1 MVRLLVLI
9 IVALYFTPAS
19 AEVDK
24 ARRLLGAE
32 YGLSYHDVDAKDTSN
47 GGKGKIVSLLS
58 PYWKGTWTHRV
69 VGNLA
74 YRLSFK
80 TQLVTFEA
88 PEDIDLKKSKQNFNT
103 GEFALLWQTSPYQQV
118 SVFARHQERIL
129 YRAQSEDKF
138 EILKRPFIE
147 PGLGLQWGNRRRIGL
162 QVGVGLQGFLV
173 LPTKAESIATGSG
186 IGYGGNA
193 RIGWVTASGIVVTI
207 KGFYDYA
214 TSPNSTIQFSHV
226 EYGYALLTTYSF

>member
-1 MVRLLVLI
+1 MVRALLLI
-9 IVALYFTPAS
+9 ITSAFVSSVF
-19 AEVDK
+19 AEVDT
-24 ARRLLGAE
+24 ARRLLAAE

-58 PYWKGTWTHRV
+58 PYWKGSWTHRL
-69 VGNLA
+69 VGNFA

-80 TQLVTFEA
+80 TQLVEFEA
-88 PEDIDLKKSKQNFNT
+88 PDDIDLKKQKQTFNT
-103 GEFALLWQTSPYQQV
+103 GEIALLWQTSPYQQFG
-118 SVFARHQERIL
+118 VFARHQERML
-129 YRAQSEDKF
+129 YRAQSDDKF
-138 EILKRPFIE
+138 EILKRPFVE

-162 QVGVGLQGFLV
+162 QVGLGVQGFLV

-193 RIGWVTASGIVVTI
+193 RIGWVTDSGIVVTV

-214 TSPNSTIQFSHV
+214 TSPNSTITFTHI
-226 EYGYALLTTYSF
+226 EYGYSLLTTYSF